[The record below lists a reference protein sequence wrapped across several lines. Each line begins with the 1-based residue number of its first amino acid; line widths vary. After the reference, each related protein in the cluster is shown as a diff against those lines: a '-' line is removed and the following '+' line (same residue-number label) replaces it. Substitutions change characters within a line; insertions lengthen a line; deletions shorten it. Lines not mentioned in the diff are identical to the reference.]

1 MGYRN
6 RTFHGEVGHKL
17 LHPVGA
23 LITIKPN
30 KSRQPLNK
38 NDAKVTTSGIDKA
51 VSMNE
56 AEH

>member
-1 MGYRN
+1 MN
-6 RTFHGEVGHKL
+6 RTFHREVGHKL

-30 KSRQPLNK
+30 KTRQPLNK
-38 NDAKVTTSGIDKA
+38 NDAKVTTSVIDKA